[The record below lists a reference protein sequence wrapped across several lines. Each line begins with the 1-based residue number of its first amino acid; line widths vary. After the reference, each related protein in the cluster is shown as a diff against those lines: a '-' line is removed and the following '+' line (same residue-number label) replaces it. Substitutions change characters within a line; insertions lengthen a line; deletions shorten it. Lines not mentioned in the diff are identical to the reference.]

1 MRPNPLPGSEV
12 CLSICRSVG
21 LSMVEQGDSG
31 VEGKEDSVTW
41 RVEDSN
47 GERDGW
53 DGGTDGQGDRETN
66 RTTWW
71 LKRSWRRQPWRKRL
85 GEGEVG

>member
-1 MRPNPLPGSEV
+1 
-12 CLSICRSVG
+12 
-21 LSMVEQGDSG
+21 MVEQGDSD

-53 DGGTDGQGDRETN
+53 MEGRKDRVTDR

-71 LKRSWRRQPWRKRL
+71 LNPS
-85 GEGEVG
+85 

>member
-12 CLSICRSVG
+12 CLSICRSICRSVG
-21 LSMVEQGDSG
+21 LSMVEQGDSD

-53 DGGTDGQGDRETN
+53 MEGRKDRVTDR

-71 LKRSWRRQPWRKRL
+71 LNPS
-85 GEGEVG
+85 

>member
-1 MRPNPLPGSEV
+1 
-12 CLSICRSVG
+12 
-21 LSMVEQGDSG
+21 MVEQGDSD
-31 VEGKEDSVTW
+31 VEGKEDSVTE

-53 DGGTDGQGDRETN
+53 DGGTEGQGDRETDW

-71 LKRSWRRQPWRKRL
+71 LNRS
-85 GEGEVG
+85 